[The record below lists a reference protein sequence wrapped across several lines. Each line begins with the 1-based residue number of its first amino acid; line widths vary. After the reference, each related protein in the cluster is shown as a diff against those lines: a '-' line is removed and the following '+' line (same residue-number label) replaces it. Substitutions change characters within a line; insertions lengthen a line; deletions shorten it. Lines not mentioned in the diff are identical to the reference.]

1 MDRARRPSGA
11 LAQPTR
17 ARLFDRLGELRRSA
31 GTEELAEQL
40 GLHPNGVRVHLEVL
54 LEAGLIAR
62 QRTRQARGRPRDMWS
77 VAPDAQPDGERPRAY
92 ADLARWL
99 AQTLEPAKRRQGE
112 LETSGRAVGRQL
124 APTANGTPPDET
136 MQTVLASLG
145 FQPRREQDQSG
156 TLTYELCN
164 CPYRDVAREHQDV
177 VCTLHRGIT
186 QGLLDVID
194 PTASLAAFIPK
205 DPDTAGCRITLR
217 GPLADSAK
225 TPA

>member
-1 MDRARRPSGA
+1 MDRARSPSGA
-11 LAQPTR
+11 LSQPTR
-17 ARLFDRLGELRRSA
+17 ARLFDRLGELRRTA
-31 GTEELAEQL
+31 GTDELAERL

-54 LEAGLIAR
+54 LAAGLVAR
-62 QRTRQARGRPRDMWS
+62 ERVRQTRGRPRDMWS
-77 VAPDAQPDGERPRAY
+77 VAADARPDGERPHAY
-92 ADLARWL
+92 NDLARWL
-99 AQTLEPAKRRQGE
+99 AQAIESAQRRLRE

-124 APTANGTPPDET
+124 APTASTAPPDET

-156 TLTYELCN
+156 TLTYQLCN

-186 QGLLDVID
+186 QGLLDVIN
-194 PTASLAAFIPK
+194 PAASLAAFIPK
-205 DPDTAGCRITLR
+205 DPETAGCLITPR